1 MCTRETSAIFDAGGL
16 QCTLTFINDFGSH
29 VHKDTLHSSMS
40 VVSRLCSR
48 MEPQDTNLETCVHSL
63 STLLKQDDAFVSIL
77 DISQGYFLFF
87 VGKRGLHQWTTVD
100 NNIVNIAII

>member
-48 MEPQDTNLETCVHSL
+48 MEPQDANLETCVHSL
-63 STLLKQDDAFVSIL
+63 STLLKHDDAFVSTRDVIL
-77 DISQGYFLFF
+77 IASIWHRNVFITSSHHSKSYML
-87 VGKRGLHQWTTVD
+87 
-100 NNIVNIAII
+100 VNILQ